1 MNSNHRNTAV
11 LILKILEDNRLPSA
25 PFDLSQTKMN
35 HTMFKDV
42 FIDRVAVFLPHHK
55 HDTIQ

>member
-1 MNSNHRNTAV
+1 MTSYCRNPAV
-11 LILKILEDNRLPSA
+11 LILKILEFNRFPSA
-25 PFDLSQTKMN
+25 PFDLCKTKMN

-42 FIDRVAVFLPHHK
+42 FIDRDAVFLPHHQ